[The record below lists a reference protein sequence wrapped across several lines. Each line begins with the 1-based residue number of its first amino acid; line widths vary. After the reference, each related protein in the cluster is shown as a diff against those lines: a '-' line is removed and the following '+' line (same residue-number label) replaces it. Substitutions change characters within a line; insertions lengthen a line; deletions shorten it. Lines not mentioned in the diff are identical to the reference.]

1 MIHEQIETNTFFL
14 RTHGTWHMQLL
25 GWIHVN
31 LKKPNNQEELWALKK
46 NFTAMNE

>member
-1 MIHEQIETNTFFL
+1 MIHEQIETNSFSL

-31 LKKPNNQEELWALKK
+31 LKKPNNQEEPLGFEKE
-46 NFTAMNE
+46 FYSNE